1 VATVFDPQ
9 DLAIIS
15 GAYQQACD
23 ALRFAFVSHEPEA
36 VEKTQTELAKLV
48 LEVAKVGHRDP
59 STISTEALRRM
70 PPLQADWR
78 E

>member
-1 VATVFDPQ
+1 MATVFDPQ

-23 ALRFAFVSHEPEA
+23 ALRFAFVSHEPAA
-36 VEKTQTELAKLV
+36 VQKTQTELAKIV
-48 LEVAKVGHRDP
+48 IEVAKTVARDP